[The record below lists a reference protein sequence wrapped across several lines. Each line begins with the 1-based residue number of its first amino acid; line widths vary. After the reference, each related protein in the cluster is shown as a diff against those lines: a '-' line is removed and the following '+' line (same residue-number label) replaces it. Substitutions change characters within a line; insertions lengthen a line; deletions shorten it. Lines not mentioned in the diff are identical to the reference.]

1 MAYSQLGY
9 SCPTTPQFLTT
20 SNSLVG
26 CLDSATF
33 PSHAALHSPGHQV
46 TNGPGVGV
54 YSGPYVKSQG
64 YYNTRPSDASA
75 LYSRGPPEATDG
87 ASSVYVETSQGAA
100 YYPYEHTFGQYTNEK
115 YGASRRKNATRETTS
130 TLKTWLQEHQKNP
143 YPTKGEKIMLAIITR
158 MTLTQVSTWFANAR
172 RRLKKENKVTWSP
185 RASKGSDD
193 RGCDDDSDEAEKTFD
208 TRDDTERKDTST
220 RLHFLSDLEDFDLL
234 DSDTSDSEP
243 KPRFLPED
251 EDANPNSDFVEMELA
266 RQTSSN
272 RNETSTLTAIQYQ
285 NAPFYPNLDI
295 ENANALDASEHPE
308 YPSCM
313 LSSTGSSSP
322 VYPLSM
328 ALTKVERRQE
338 SPVATL
344 REWVDGV
351 RHLYLHSPVVRHT
364 LGCATFAFFCLCC
377 FFFGYSTSQI
387 VGWAPLGGARRGA
400 SGVIRGFQWNMPRW
414 TDNKPPA
421 TRWQQLIQIVQATV
435 NHQVMEFHYYSGMS
449 P

>member
-115 YGASRRKNATRETTS
+115 YGYSGSDSASRRKNATRETTS

-208 TRDDTERKDTST
+208 TRDDTERPEQQSAG
-220 RLHFLSDLEDFDLL
+220 LQSDLEDFDLL

-351 RHLYLHSPVVRHT
+351 FPGNDDAKQKT
-364 LGCATFAFFCLCC
+364 
-377 FFFGYSTSQI
+377 
-387 VGWAPLGGARRGA
+387 
-400 SGVIRGFQWNMPRW
+400 
-414 TDNKPPA
+414 
-421 TRWQQLIQIVQATV
+421 
-435 NHQVMEFHYYSGMS
+435 
-449 P
+449 

>member
-1 MAYSQLGY
+1 MGTFTWVEFKQRYFYSI
-9 SCPTTPQFLTT
+9 
-20 SNSLVG
+20 
-26 CLDSATF
+26 TF
-33 PSHAALHSPGHQV
+33 
-46 TNGPGVGV
+46 
-54 YSGPYVKSQG
+54 
-64 YYNTRPSDASA
+64 
-75 LYSRGPPEATDG
+75 
-87 ASSVYVETSQGAA
+87 
-100 YYPYEHTFGQYTNEK
+100 F
-115 YGASRRKNATRETTS
+115 S
-130 TLKTWLQEHQKNP
+130 TLSASGCFAEQQSAGLQ
-143 YPTKGEKIMLAIITR
+143 
-158 MTLTQVSTWFANAR
+158 
-172 RRLKKENKVTWSP
+172 
-185 RASKGSDD
+185 
-193 RGCDDDSDEAEKTFD
+193 
-208 TRDDTERKDTST
+208 
-220 RLHFLSDLEDFDLL
+220 SDLEDFDLL

-351 RHLYLHSPVVRHT
+351 FPGNDDAKQKT
-364 LGCATFAFFCLCC
+364 
-377 FFFGYSTSQI
+377 
-387 VGWAPLGGARRGA
+387 
-400 SGVIRGFQWNMPRW
+400 
-414 TDNKPPA
+414 
-421 TRWQQLIQIVQATV
+421 
-435 NHQVMEFHYYSGMS
+435 
-449 P
+449 